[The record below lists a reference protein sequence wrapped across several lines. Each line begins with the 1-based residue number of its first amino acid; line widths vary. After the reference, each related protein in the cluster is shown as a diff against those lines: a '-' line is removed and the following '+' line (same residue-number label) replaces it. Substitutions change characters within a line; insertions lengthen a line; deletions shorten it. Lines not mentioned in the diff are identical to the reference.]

1 MVSQPAE
8 VRSESKEK
16 KPTVAV
22 FPGYSMKRSMRKCAQ
37 RNTQDRDLGRNLA
50 FAVEGQ
56 DVSKSLRGLCHK

>member
-22 FPGYSMKRSMRKCAQ
+22 FSGYSMKTSMRECAQ
-37 RNTQDRDLGRNLA
+37 WNTQDRGLGRALA

-56 DVSKSLRGLCHK
+56 DMSKSLRGLYHK